1 MVDSMNMSD
10 ATWRIVRLHSLLLSP
25 RRKAVCLSVC
35 LFVCWFVRLSLR
47 RVLLLVA
54 GTTGV
59 PGVYFP

>member
-1 MVDSMNMSD
+1 
-10 ATWRIVRLHSLLLSP
+10 
-25 RRKAVCLSVC
+25 
-35 LFVCWFVRLSLR
+35 VCWFVRLSLR